1 VIYCAVMPVT
11 AESVMLWL
19 RQQHSKPEADHAQQA
34 TYPVL
39 PVAITAP
46 EAPGVPC
53 GSARLCVQP
62 MGSSFSLR
70 LSLAKRQSLESPT
83 LADFPERSRVRPG
96 AKAPQTASQC
106 TPVHAQALETKVQ
119 RYCSVGAL
127 QPRKRDSTVLIE
139 CLEGIPLR
147 IGHRGVSQKQYVRC
161 VN

>member
-1 VIYCAVMPVT
+1 
-11 AESVMLWL
+11 MLWL

-39 PVAITAP
+39 PVAIMAP
-46 EAPGVPC
+46 GAPGVPR

-83 LADFPERSRVRPG
+83 LADFPKRSRSRRG
-96 AKAPQTASQC
+96 AEAPQTANWC

-119 RYCSVGAL
+119 RYRSVSAL
-127 QPRKRDSTVLIE
+127 RPIKLNQKPMIE
-139 CLEGIPLR
+139 DVEGIPLR
-147 IGHRGVSQKQYVRC
+147 IGHLRVGQKQYVRC